1 MSDMPTPDMP
11 SIPPEIMMQEMQM
24 DITNLMTQNAALR
37 GLIRMLESEI
47 AKLQDD
53 TPEDS

>member
-1 MSDMPTPDMP
+1 MSDTPIPDMP

-37 GLIRMLESEI
+37 GLIRMLEAEI
-47 AKLQDD
+47 AKLQDE

>member
-1 MSDMPTPDMP
+1 MSDTPIPDVP

-37 GLIRMLESEI
+37 GLIRMLEAEI
-47 AKLQDD
+47 TKLQDE

>member
-1 MSDMPTPDMP
+1 MSDAPIPDVP

-37 GLIRMLESEI
+37 GLIRMLEAEV